1 MGGRLDLVA
10 PRISLALVFHNHQPV
25 GNFGWVI
32 EETFRSAYEPMLAA
46 LERHPGIR
54 VGLHY
59 TGPLLEWMVAEQPQ
73 AVERLAALAERG
85 QVEILG
91 GGWTEPILASLPQAD
106 RVAQLRRMGDE
117 LAARFGRRP
126 RGAWL
131 AERVWEPSLPA
142 DLVRGGYEWTILDD
156 NHLRAASVA
165 EDAMWSTFTTDDQG
179 ERLTVFGTE
188 QGLRYRIPF
197 GQVDDLIVYLRAHA
211 TEDGRR
217 VGMMGDDG
225 EKFGGWPTTYEH
237 CWGEG
242 RWVDRCFEALEANA
256 DWLTSTT
263 PSDWLDR
270 EPPAAR
276 VYVPTGSYVEMTE
289 WALPADEASAF
300 HDALAAA
307 RAAAA
312 PEARFLRGGYWRNFQ
327 AKYREVN
334 DLHKQMLRASA
345 KVSAM
350 PEGPERERAVDHLQR
365 GQSNDCYWHGLFG
378 GIYIVHMR
386 VATLH
391 HLIAAEDLA
400 DAAARASGA
409 EPDDAHVGDWDLDG
423 RPDAVLASP
432 AQLLTVDLDEG
443 AGISTWDL
451 RASRVALLAAMR
463 RRPEAYHAR
472 LVAHDAGLGAD
483 VAGGGSVSIHD
494 IVAVKEEGLSS
505 FLHYDD
511 HERRGALVR
520 ILEPD
525 LDPEVL
531 RLASTPDRVP
541 VDVAWSLERL
551 GQDRVD
557 VQREADGLL
566 LRRRLRI
573 GGPRQAPWLEV
584 EVEAENRSAS
594 RYAADIGL
602 EWSICLSGGGANPA
616 AFYEADDGPG
626 HGGTRST
633 HAGPL
638 RSAHDGAAD
647 LARADRIAFGND
659 HDGVRIV
666 ATTDPAARITWFPIE
681 TVSNSEGGFERVYQ
695 GSSLLFRWRLD
706 LAAGSSTAFRQRF
719 AVSEARDLA
728 AEAVEG

>member
-1 MGGRLDLVA
+1 MA
-10 PRISLALVFHNHQPV
+10 PRISLALVLHNHQPV

-32 EETFRSAYEPMLAA
+32 EDTLRTAYEPMLAA
-46 LERHPGIR
+46 LERHPGVR

-59 TGPLLEWMVAEQPQ
+59 SGPLLEWLMAEH
-73 AVERLAALAERG
+73 AEFVERLAALIARG

-91 GGWTEPILASLPQAD
+91 GGWTEPILAALPVAD

-117 LAARFGRRP
+117 LALRFGRRP

-131 AERVWEPSLPA
+131 AERVWEPALSA

-156 NHLRAASVA
+156 NHLRGASVA

-197 GQVDDLIVYLRAHA
+197 GEVDDLVDYLRDHA

-225 EKFGGWPTTYEH
+225 EKFGAWPTTYEH
-237 CWGEG
+237 CWGDG
-242 RWVDRCFEALEANA
+242 RWVERCFGALEANA
-256 DWLTSTT
+256 DWLATVT
-263 PSDWLDR
+263 PSEWLDR
-270 EPPAAR
+270 EPPAGR
-276 VYVPTGSYVEMTE
+276 IYVPTASYVEMTE
-289 WALPADEASAF
+289 WALPAGESGAF

-307 RAAAA
+307 RAAGR
-312 PEARFLRGGYWRNFQ
+312 PDARFLHGGFWRNFQ

-334 DLHKQMLRASA
+334 DLHKQMLRVSA
-345 KVSAM
+345 KVAAM
-350 PEGPERERAVDHLQR
+350 PDDPSRAAATDHLQR

-386 VATLH
+386 IATLH
-391 HLIAAEDLA
+391 HLIAAEDMA

-472 LVAHDAGLGAD
+472 LIEHEAARGGAGDTA
-483 VAGGGSVSIHD
+483 GSVSIHD
-494 IVAVKEEGLSS
+494 IVAVKEAGLSGY
-505 FLHYDD
+505 LHYDD
-511 HERRGALVR
+511 HERRGAIVR
-520 ILEPD
+520 LLEPD
-525 LDPEVL
+525 LDVDAL
-531 RLASTPDRVP
+531 RRGTHPDRMAIDVP
-541 VDVAWSLERL
+541 WTLERL
-551 GQDRVD
+551 GQDRLD
-557 VQREADGLL
+557 VRREVDGLI
-566 LRRRLRI
+566 LRRGLRI

-584 EVEAENRSAS
+584 DVEVENRSG
-594 RYAADIGL
+594 RLYGADLGL
-602 EWSICLSGGGANPA
+602 EWSICLSGGGGNPA
-616 AFYEADDGPG
+616 AYYEVEGGADGRPA
-626 HGGTRST
+626 RS
-633 HAGPL
+633 P
-638 RSAHDGAAD
+638 HDGSDD
-647 LARADRIAFGND
+647 LALAQQVSFGND
-659 HDGVRIV
+659 HDGVRID
-666 ATTDPAARITWFPIE
+666 ANLEPAARITWFPIE

-695 GSSLLFRWRLD
+695 GSSLLFRWPLR
-706 LAAGSSTAFRQRF
+706 LAAGETTSVRLRLGVTES
-719 AVSEARDLA
+719 RDLA
-728 AEAVEG
+728 TQAPVKA

>member
-1 MGGRLDLVA
+1 
-10 PRISLALVFHNHQPV
+10 
-25 GNFGWVI
+25 
-32 EETFRSAYEPMLAA
+32 MLAA
-46 LERHPGIR
+46 LERHPGVR

-59 TGPLLEWMVAEQPQ
+59 SGPLLEWLGAEQPQ
-73 AVERLAALAERG
+73 AVERLAALVDRG

-91 GGWTEPILASLPQAD
+91 GGWTEPILASLPVVD
-106 RVAQLRRMGDE
+106 RIAQLRRMGDE

-165 EDAMWSTFTTDDQG
+165 EDAMWGTFTTDDQG

-197 GQVDDLIVYLRAHA
+197 GEVDELIDYLREHA

-225 EKFGGWPTTYEH
+225 EKFGAWPTTYEH
-237 CWGEG
+237 CWGGG

-256 DWLTSTT
+256 DWLTTTT
-263 PSDWLDR
+263 PSDWLER
-270 EPPAAR
+270 EPPVGR
-276 VYVPTGSYVEMTE
+276 IYVPTASYVEMTE
-289 WALPADEASAF
+289 WALPADESGAF
-300 HDALAAA
+300 HDVLAAA
-307 RAAAA
+307 QAAGR
-312 PEARFLRGGYWRNFQ
+312 PEARFLRGGFWRNFQ
-327 AKYREVN
+327 ARYREVN

-345 KVSAM
+345 KVAAM
-350 PEGPERERAVDHLQR
+350 PDGPQRATAVDHLQR

-386 VATLH
+386 MATLH

-400 DAAARASGA
+400 DGAARASGA
-409 EPDDAHVGDWDLDG
+409 DPDDSHVGDWDLDG

-472 LVAHDAGLGAD
+472 LIAHDARVAIDDDGTQKAD
-483 VAGGGSVSIHD
+483 GGTVSIHD
-494 IVAVKEEGLSS
+494 IVAVKEEGLSAY
-505 FLHYDD
+505 LEYDG

-520 ILEPD
+520 ILEPG
-525 LDPEVL
+525 LPGAAL
-531 RLASTPDRVP
+531 RSDRGIDRLP
-541 VDVAWSLERL
+541 VDAPWTMARL
-551 GQDRVD
+551 GQDRLD
-557 VQREADGLL
+557 VRREVEGLSL
-566 LRRRLRI
+566 ERRLRI
-573 GGPRQAPWLEV
+573 GGPRLAPWLEV
-584 EVEAENRSAS
+584 EVVVVNGSPRPID
-594 RYAADIGL
+594 ADLAI

-616 AFYEADDGPG
+616 AYYEVAADGDVDA
-626 HGGTRST
+626 TAIRS
-633 HAGPL
+633 P
-638 RSAHDGAAD
+638 HDGAGD
-647 LARADRIAFGND
+647 LPIADRLVFGND
-659 HDGVRIV
+659 HDGVRV
-666 ATTDPAARITWFPIE
+666 DVSLEPAARMTWFPIE
-681 TVSNSEGGFERVYQ
+681 TISNSEGGFERVYQ
-695 GSSLLFRWRLD
+695 GSSLLARWPLGI
-706 LAAGSSTAFRQRF
+706 AAGESMTVRQRL
-719 AVSEARDLA
+719 AVAEARDMAIEA
-728 AEAVEG
+728 AVAG